1 MEYQYILVEKKG
13 GIGRI
18 TLNRPDKLNAWM
30 AEMREEI
37 GAALESLG
45 ADSSVRTV
53 IVTGAGRAFCAGHD
67 RDTVLDDISLAERR
81 EADCH
86 SIRRIVTALT
96 TMEKPVIAMVN
107 GAATGGGAALA
118 LWCDLI
124 IASEDANIGLGFV
137 RLGLGPI
144 WGVAY
149 LLPRVVGIAKA
160 KELLFRGSLMNAHE
174 AEKLGL
180 INKVVPADKL
190 EEETMALAKEL
201 AQAATKTI
209 GIAKKLINQGLA
221 ENLSSHL
228 YYEAVMEVECSK
240 LEDLKE
246 GLKAFVEKRKPEFP
260 GK

>member
-1 MEYQYILVEKKG
+1 MEYQYILMEKKD

-30 AEMREEI
+30 AEMREEV

-45 ADSSVRTV
+45 ADSSVRAV
-53 IVTGAGRAFCAGHD
+53 IVTGAGRTFCAGHD
-67 RDTVLDDISLAERR
+67 RDTIPDDVSLAERR

-86 SIRRIVTALT
+86 SLRRIITALT

-107 GAATGGGAALA
+107 GAATGGGATLA

-124 IASEDANIGLGFV
+124 VASENASIGLGFI
-137 RLGLGPI
+137 RLGLSPM
-144 WGVAY
+144 WGVSY
-149 LLPRVVGIAKA
+149 LLPRIVGIAKA

-180 INKVVPADKL
+180 INKIVPADKL
-190 EEETMALAKEL
+190 EAETMALAKEL

-209 GIAKKLINQGLA
+209 GIAKKMINQGLA

-228 YYEAVMEVECSK
+228 LYEAAMEIECSK

-246 GLKAFVEKRKPEFP
+246 GIKAFVEKRKPEFT